1 MKKILLLFLASIAI
15 CASVSAQSSELSF
28 SSQIWRSGGVLQQ
41 DGTVMSPAQVREVMS
56 GNDEALRLFNSGRT
70 LWVTGL
76 CVAIPSA
83 ALVGWDFASFLR
95 GDSNGMLLGIGAA
108 GVATGFV
115 ISMMGERRIRN
126 SVQLYN
132 AGANSVASYQINFG
146 FTQSGGIGL
155 SMRF

>member
-1 MKKILLLFLASIAI
+1 MKKIFLLFLASIAV

-28 SSQIWRSGGVLQQ
+28 TSGMWRRGGVWQ
-41 DGTVMSPAQVREVMS
+41 DGTIISPAQVRGVMS
-56 GNDEALRLFNSGRT
+56 ENNEALRQYNSGRS
-70 LWVTGL
+70 LFIVGL
-76 CVAIPSA
+76 CVATPSA
-83 ALVGWDFASFLR
+83 AVLGWDLGARL
-95 GDSNGMLLGIGAA
+95 GGGEGNGMLLGIGAA
-108 GVATGFV
+108 GVVTGFV
-115 ISMMGERRIRN
+115 ISMIGEGRIRN